1 MDSAAALQRIRPY
14 VRETP
19 LRHSPRLGDATGATV
34 YLKLE
39 NLQETGAF
47 KLRGAA
53 NKLLSLSR
61 AKAARGIVT
70 ASTGNHALAVATMG
84 GKLGIPVEIFVSE
97 RIHPRKRARI
107 EGLKARV
114 QAVAGDA
121 LAAELAARREGER
134 SGRPYVSPYND
145 PVVIEGQ
152 GTLAVEVL
160 QQYAVLGAG
169 RPDAVFVA
177 VGGGGLVGGIGT
189 HLREASPGTRIV
201 GCWPANSP
209 ALHACMQ
216 AGAIIDVPEKPTFS
230 TSTAGGVEPGA
241 ITLPICRRV
250 IDRDVLV
257 SEDEILDATRRVFRE
272 DGQLIEG
279 AAGVAVAAFLQSAGD
294 YEGKTVVIILCGGN
308 AEPEFEAR
316 VRAECSN
323 ARLAGEGQ

>member
-1 MDSAAALQRIRPY
+1 MQ
-14 VRETP
+14 
-19 LRHSPRLGDATGATV
+19 HSPGLGEAAGATV
-34 YLKLE
+34 HLKLE
-39 NLQETGAF
+39 NLQETGAY

-53 NKLLSLSR
+53 NTLLSLSR
-61 AKAARGIVT
+61 EEAARGIVT

-97 RIHPRKRARI
+97 HIHPRKRSRI
-107 EGLKARV
+107 EGLNARV
-114 QAVAGDA
+114 RAIAGDA

-160 QQYAVLGAG
+160 QQLAVLGAG

-189 HLREASPGTRIV
+189 HVREASPGTGIV

-209 ALHACMQ
+209 ALHACIQ
-216 AGAIIDVPEKPTFS
+216 ASAIIEVPEKPTFS

-250 IDRDVLV
+250 IDRDILV
-257 SEDEILDATRRVFRE
+257 SEDEILDATRRVFRQ

-279 AAGVAVAAFLQSAGD
+279 AAGVAVAAYLQSAGD
-294 YEGKTVVIILCGGN
+294 YAGKTVVIIVCGGN
-308 AEPEFEAR
+308 VDPEFEAR
-316 VRAECSN
+316 VRDGAP
-323 ARLAGEGQ
+323 

>member
-19 LRHSPRLGDATGATV
+19 LQHSPGLAEATGATV

-39 NLQETGAF
+39 NVQETGAF

-61 AKAARGIVT
+61 EEAARGIVA

-84 GKLGIPVEIFVSE
+84 SKLGIPVEIFVSE
-97 RIHPRKRARI
+97 HIHPRKRSRI
-107 EGLKARV
+107 EGLNARV
-114 QAVAGDA
+114 RAIAGDA

-160 QQYAVLGAG
+160 QQLAVLGAG

-189 HLREASPGTRIV
+189 HVREASPGTGIV

-209 ALHACMQ
+209 ALHACIQ
-216 AGAIIDVPEKPTFS
+216 AGAIIEVPEKPTFS

-250 IDRDVLV
+250 IDRDILV
-257 SEDEILDATRRVFRE
+257 SEDEILDATRRVFRQ

-294 YEGKTVVIILCGGN
+294 YVAKTVVIIVCGGN
-308 AEPEFEAR
+308 VDPEFEAR
-316 VRAECSN
+316 VRDGAP
-323 ARLAGEGQ
+323 

>member
-1 MDSAAALQRIRPY
+1 MDSTAALQRIRPY

-19 LRHSPRLGDATGATV
+19 LLHSPMLGDAIGATV
-34 YLKLE
+34 RLKLE

-61 AKAARGIVT
+61 AEAARGIVT

-84 GKLGIPVEIFVSE
+84 GKLGSPVEIFVSE
-97 RIHPRKRARI
+97 HIHPRKRARI
-107 EGLKARV
+107 GGVNARV
-114 QAVAGDA
+114 RTVAGDA
-121 LAAELAARREGER
+121 LAAELAARRESER

-160 QQYAVLGAG
+160 LQFAILGAG
-169 RPDAVFVA
+169 CPDAVFVA
-177 VGGGGLVGGIGT
+177 VGGGGLVGGIGEYLART
-189 HLREASPGTRIV
+189 SPGTEVI

-209 ALHACMQ
+209 ALHECML

-241 ITLPICRRV
+241 ITLPICQRV
-250 IDRDVLV
+250 IDRDILV
-257 SEDEILDATRRVFRE
+257 SEDEILDATRRVFRQ

-294 YEGKTVVIILCGGN
+294 YAGKTVVIIVCGGN
-308 AEPEFEAR
+308 GDPEFEAR
-316 VRAECSN
+316 VRGGA
-323 ARLAGEGQ
+323 A